1 MRSKAV
7 PWFQLTNYFLSANLR
22 RWFYRQQLIWLNDGW
37 SLGNSNNYRQIIHII
52 SRSSNNSRSF
62 SVTLSA
68 PHLIAQ
74 FGILDQTNQHHFREK
89 EEQLDFIFNLLEI
102 LLISSFYLACVNT
115 SPEVVLI
122 YFSHL
127 RIYCY
132 LPSLLFQVHT
142 SHSGVEFIFLS
153 VSHFPHL
160 AFHPQN
166 ITWCLPPTRSRSSL
180 RTRTRRSLLRRKD
193 WRRPAV
199 WIIAPWDCL
208 PLN

>member
-1 MRSKAV
+1 MRSKV
-7 PWFQLTNYFLSANLR
+7 LLWFQLTNYFLSANPR
-22 RWFYRQQLIWLNDGW
+22 RWFCMQQLIWLNDGW
-37 SLGNSNNYRQIIHII
+37 SLGNSNNYRQIIHTI

-115 SPEVVLI
+115 LPEVVLI

-142 SHSGVEFIFLS
+142 SHSGGGVHISLCIT
-153 VSHFPHL
+153 FPT
-160 AFHPQN
+160 FS
-166 ITWCLPPTRSRSSL
+166 ILPPEYNMMLAAQQKQEQSE
-180 RTRTRRSLLRRKD
+180 D
-193 WRRPAV
+193 
-199 WIIAPWDCL
+199 
-208 PLN
+208 

>member
-22 RWFYRQQLIWLNDGW
+22 RWFCMQQLIWLNDGW
-37 SLGNSNNYRQIIHII
+37 SLGNSNNYRQIIHTI

-68 PHLIAQ
+68 PHLIAH

-122 YFSHL
+122 YFPTCVL
-127 RIYCY
+127 IVICPVYC
-132 LPSLLFQVHT
+132 FKFTQAT
-142 SHSGVEFIFLS
+142 QGVEFIFLS

-166 ITWCLPPTRSRSSL
+166 ITWCLPPSRSRSSL

>member
-68 PHLIAQ
+68 PHLIAH
-74 FGILDQTNQHHFREK
+74 FGILDQTNQHHLREK

-102 LLISSFYLACVNT
+102 LLISYFYLACVIHHQRWSWFIFPT
-115 SPEVVLI
+115 CVLI
-122 YFSHL
+122 VICPVYCFKSSSFKPLRGWSSYFSLYH
-127 RIYCY
+127 I
-132 LPSLLFQVHT
+132 
-142 SHSGVEFIFLS
+142 SHI
-153 VSHFPHL
+153 
-160 AFHPQN
+160 
-166 ITWCLPPTRSRSSL
+166 
-180 RTRTRRSLLRRKD
+180 
-193 WRRPAV
+193 
-199 WIIAPWDCL
+199 
-208 PLN
+208 

>member
-142 SHSGVEFIFLS
+142 CHSGVEFIFLS